1 MDKKRIAELISVA
14 GSEEAAKLSTLYNAM
29 VSGLEK
35 YKTDSSVAKLKDWQA
50 AEEALQSVVQDLENK
65 YNPEPSLKNRLE
77 VMKHLRREGF
87 KIGKTKLY
95 KDASD
100 GLLRIQ
106 PDGSVLE
113 KDIDRYVRISGLKK
127 PAEISDAELQQL
139 QKKKNE
145 MEVEKLTA
153 QVSDLTFKQDV
164 ARGKFIPRA
173 EFEMEV
179 AGRAGALDAGLRHRF
194 MSECRDMVDAVS
206 GEASL
211 VPILQEMLGKM
222 LDEALNEY
230 ASLDNFQVIIER

>member
-1 MDKKRIAELISVA
+1 MTNDIDILIKAKDEARAKVEKDPTAENLSALEKASKMLAELQ
-14 GSEEAAKLSTLYNAM
+14 E
-29 VSGLEK
+29 
-35 YKTDSSVAKLKDWQA
+35 
-50 AEEALQSVVQDLENK
+50 
-65 YNPEPSLKNRLE
+65 PEPEMSVKNRLE
-77 VMKHLRREGF
+77 AMKRLRREGF

-95 KDASD
+95 KDSSD

-127 PAEISDAELQQL
+127 PAEISDAELQVL

-145 MEVEKLTA
+145 MEVKKLEA
-153 QVSDLTFKQDV
+153 QVSDLTFRQAV
-164 ARGKFIPRA
+164 AQGKFIPRA
-173 EFEMEV
+173 EFEMEMAV
-179 AGRAGALDAGLRHRF
+179 RAGALDAGLRHRF
-194 MSECRDMVDAVS
+194 MSECRDLVDAV
-206 GEASL
+206 GGDVSL

>member
-1 MDKKRIAELISVA
+1 MPNNLNILTKAR
-14 GSEEAAKLSTLYNAM
+14 N
-29 VSGLEK
+29 
-35 YKTDSSVAKLKDWQA
+35 QA
-50 AEEALQSVVQDLENK
+50 AQRVEKDPTAENLAALEMASKMLADLHQVDE
-65 YNPEPSLKNRLE
+65 PEPSVKNRLE

-95 KDASD
+95 KDATE

-106 PDGSVLE
+106 SDGSVLE

-127 PAEISDAELQQL
+127 PAEISDAELQML

-145 MEVEKLTA
+145 MEVEKLTQ
-153 QVSDLTFKQDV
+153 QVSDLRFKQGIS
-164 ARGKFIPRA
+164 RGLYIPRA

-206 GEASL
+206 GKPSL

-230 ASLDNFQVIIER
+230 ASLDNFQVIIEA

>member
-1 MDKKRIAELISVA
+1 MSIIHNHTTPMTTTAWLEDMTNNLDILIKAKNEAVKKVEKDPTTENL
-14 GSEEAAKLSTLYNAM
+14 AA
-29 VSGLEK
+29 LEK
-35 YKTDSSVAKLKDWQA
+35 ASKMLAN
-50 AEEALQSVVQDLENK
+50 LQMDE
-65 YNPEPSLKNRLE
+65 PEPSLKNRLE
-77 VMKHLRREGF
+77 VMKHLRRDGF

-95 KDASD
+95 KDSND

-106 PDGSVLE
+106 QDGSVFE
-113 KDIDRYVRISGLKK
+113 RDIDRYVRISGLKK
-127 PAEISDAELQQL
+127 PAEISDVELQRL

-145 MEVEKLTA
+145 MEVEKLTQ
-153 QVSDLTFKQDV
+153 QVSDLKFKQSV
-164 ARGKFIPRA
+164 ARGFYIPRA

-194 MSECRDMVDAVS
+194 MSECRDLVDAVS

-230 ASLDNFQVIIER
+230 ASLDNFQVIIEN

>member
-1 MDKKRIAELISVA
+1 MTNNIEILAKARNEAVKRVEDDPTAENL
-14 GSEEAAKLSTLYNAM
+14 AA
-29 VSGLEK
+29 LEK
-35 YKTDSSVAKLKDWQA
+35 ATKMLA
-50 AEEALQSVVQDLENK
+50 DLSGAG
-65 YNPEPSLKNRLE
+65 PEPSLKNRLE

-95 KDASD
+95 KDASE

-127 PAEISDAELQQL
+127 PAEISDAELQLL

-145 MEVEKLTA
+145 MEVEKLTQ
-153 QVSDLTFKQDV
+153 QVSDLKFKQCV
-164 ARGKFIPRA
+164 ARGLYIPRA
-173 EFEMEV
+173 EFEMEM

-194 MSECRDMVDAVS
+194 MSECRDLVDAVS
-206 GEASL
+206 GDVSL
-211 VPILQEMLGKM
+211 VPILQEMLGRM

-230 ASLDNFQVIIER
+230 ASMDNFQVIIEK